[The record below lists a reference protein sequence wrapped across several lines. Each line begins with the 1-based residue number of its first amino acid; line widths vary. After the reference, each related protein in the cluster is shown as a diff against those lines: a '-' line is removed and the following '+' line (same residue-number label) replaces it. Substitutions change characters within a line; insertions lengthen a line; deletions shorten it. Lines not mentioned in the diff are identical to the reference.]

1 MTRIEWQAKRAAL
14 TARKAF
20 GWLVNKL
27 VALAKLLRSLPP
39 ELDESHAATRYRM
52 AQMTRE
58 EWEAYE
64 RAMFDGACGNE
75 PGLEMRDFTPEER
88 ESYNEALLKL
98 FQKTGSKFDGACE
111 KEAEECQNQKSHY
124 HI

>member
-1 MTRIEWQAKRAAL
+1 MIVKNPAIP
-14 TARKAF
+14 
-20 GWLVNKL
+20 NKKSWFRGFL
-27 VALAKLLRSLPP
+27 SRLKVFFSAPP
-39 ELDESHAATRYRM
+39 LELDESHAETRYQM
-52 AQMTRE
+52 ARMTRE

-98 FQKTGSKFDGACE
+98 FQKTGSKFDEACN
-111 KEAEECQNQKSHY
+111 KEVEE
-124 HI
+124 